1 MENQEELKLIY
12 EFINDFWQLI
22 KGTLHGD
29 TESDDYWS
37 DLISTAGALGSQ
49 YDHRLPKDLIN
60 AYLDYLDRKAKGGK
74 Q

>member
-22 KGTLHGD
+22 KATLHCD
-29 TESDDYWS
+29 AESDAYWS

>member
-22 KGTLHGD
+22 KRTLHGD
-29 TESDDYWS
+29 AESDDYWS

-60 AYLDYLDRKAKGGK
+60 SYLDYLDRKAKGGK

>member
-22 KGTLHGD
+22 KRTLHGD

-60 AYLDYLDRKAKGGK
+60 SYLDYLDRRANSDTK
-74 Q
+74 

>member
-22 KGTLHGD
+22 KATLHGD

-37 DLISTAGALGSQ
+37 DLISTAGALGGQ

-60 AYLDYLDRKAKGGK
+60 AYLDYLDRRTSNDTK
-74 Q
+74 